1 MNGRPEARFSSI
13 HSSDYDG
20 EDGTESKGEGIRFEL
35 ASPSAT
41 TSDHESTRS
50 QEICNASD
58 LELSPKTGNYHS
70 VHTPEALQHSNDFDL
85 MPAIAVQ
92 AANDPAP
99 GESRKAS
106 RFQFN
111 CGNLCCRSPSSDS
124 E

>member
-20 EDGTESKGEGIRFEL
+20 EDGTEGDGEGIQFKL

-41 TSDHESTRS
+41 TSDHDSTRS

-58 LELSPKTGNYHS
+58 LELSPTTTNHHS
-70 VHTPEALQHSNDFDL
+70 VHTPVALQYSSDLDL
-85 MPAIAVQ
+85 MPAIGVQ
-92 AANDPAP
+92 AANDQAL
-99 GESRKAS
+99 GESRKAG
-106 RFQFN
+106 RFQVN
-111 CGNLCCRSPSSDS
+111 CSKLCNRSPSSDS